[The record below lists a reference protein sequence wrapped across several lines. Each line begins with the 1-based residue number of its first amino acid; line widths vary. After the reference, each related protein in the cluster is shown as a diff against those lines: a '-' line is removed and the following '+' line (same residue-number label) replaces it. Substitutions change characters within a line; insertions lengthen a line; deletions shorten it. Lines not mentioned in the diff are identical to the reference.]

1 MFGILILVHMRKQLT
16 QATIFIVVNR
26 SPTVNLSHWL
36 CSCRKSTVKIKIKVQ
51 DYWTLFCG
59 LNC

>member
-1 MFGILILVHMRKQLT
+1 MFGVQILVRMRKQLT
-16 QATIFIVVNR
+16 QVTIFILKR

-36 CSCRKSTVKIKIKVQ
+36 CGCRKSTVKIKIKVQ
-51 DYWTLFCG
+51 DHWTLFRG